1 MSVRG
6 GRAQAELYFEFAHL
20 GSIDRGETSMDSDTI
35 RSHYGPWALVAGA
48 SEGLGAAFA
57 HAAAARGLNVVL
69 VARRPE
75 VLDRVAAEIQA
86 EHAVE
91 TRQLA
96 ADLSENDA
104 PGRIATAV
112 ADLEVGMLISNAASE
127 PQGAF
132 LDLPLARHLFAIDVN
147 CRAPL
152 ALAYHL
158 GQQMVARKRGSIV
171 LVTSLGGLC
180 GLPVFSSYGAT
191 KAFGWNLGECLWDEM
206 APHGVDALSY
216 VVGSTR
222 TPNLERSGAPESHLK
237 DAVAPQ
243 IVAENLFKVLDQGPT
258 QYSMPEVEAAAH
270 GLFAMPREDAVR
282 FFSDQNN
289 AAFPS
294 KADQIL

>member
-1 MSVRG
+1 
-6 GRAQAELYFEFAHL
+6 
-20 GSIDRGETSMDSDTI
+20 
-35 RSHYGPWALVAGA
+35 
-48 SEGLGAAFA
+48 
-57 HAAAARGLNVVL
+57 
-69 VARRPE
+69 
-75 VLDRVAAEIQA
+75 
-86 EHAVE
+86 
-91 TRQLA
+91 
-96 ADLSENDA
+96 
-104 PGRIATAV
+104 V
-112 ADLEVGMLISNAASE
+112 ADLEIGMLISNAASE
-127 PQGAF
+127 PQGPF
-132 LDLPLARHLFAIDVN
+132 LDLPLAKHLFAIDVN

-158 GQQMVARKRGSIV
+158 GQPMVARKRGSIV

-206 APHGVDALSY
+206 APHGVDALSF

-258 QYSMPEVEAAAH
+258 QYSMPEVEAAAR
-270 GLFAMPREDAVR
+270 GLFAMPRKEAVR
-282 FFSDQNN
+282 FFSEQNH

-294 KADQIL
+294 KAD